1 MDNPFE
7 RMMEGP
13 SGNPFRELMSKLF
26 QSGNE
31 EDKYE
36 PIAPLSKKD
45 NKEWD
50 MLNQEFE
57 KAKSRILEIEARR
70 KIFWI
75 RLERK
80 LKMHDRGLKIESG
93 MVMGEVSSKNNCHTP
108 GERAGIPGF
117 CDGDCANC
125 SQEPDGNEDSDE

>member
-7 RMMEGP
+7 RMMDGS
-13 SGNPFRELMSKLF
+13 SGNLFRELMSKLF
-26 QSGNE
+26 QSGHE
-31 EDKYE
+31 EVKYE
-36 PIAPLSKKD
+36 PIAPLSKKE

-57 KAKSRILEIEARR
+57 KAKSKILEVEARR

-80 LKMHDRGLKIESG
+80 LKMHDRGLKIDSG
-93 MVMGEVSSKNNCHTP
+93 MVMGEVSKKNNCQTL
-108 GERAGIPGF
+108 GDRASIPGF
-117 CDGDCANC
+117 CDGDCTNC
-125 SQEPDGNEDSDE
+125 SQEPENPDE